1 MVEQP
6 ALNIPV
12 ERHKSHGRQLH
23 GARLFLARGAYLVLF
38 ALVLTFFLVGL
49 PSYIASWNQG
59 SIGVLV
65 RQDAGEIL
73 IISVYPAGDAA
84 GAGVQNGDVLTAVN
98 NVPVTSA
105 VQANQMLIGKIGDPV
120 TITVRTGNQVPRQV
134 GLSFAGRF
142 LQLLSQM
149 HLSLRFLVIYNTAI
163 SCLLALGVILSSP
176 LVFFRRSK
184 DWLVILVAFSMIA
197 FASFLLTP
205 VGYGAYK
212 LHVLF
217 MNNLI
222 YMVGMVSMFIVLF
235 IFPSGHFEPN
245 WTRWVSILL
254 VVPAVLD
261 FLNLEIYYKALWDF
275 YLWIGFFALGAFA
288 QVYRYLRVSTSIERE
303 QTKRVVLVVVAC
315 FAIIAILDLAVFILT
330 PRLSYAQ
337 NILFSLFEKAGA
349 TLPVLILDLSF
360 VFAIYHYRLWDTD
373 LYINRTLVYSLVT
386 LFLLMIWVV
395 TTQVLNYAFQLFLG
409 KQAGLFGALLSSIQV
424 AAIYRPVRNWVEKW
438 VNTRF
443 YQDRIDYSEALVE
456 LQPGM
461 WDYLTPGDLGHTL
474 VSKIPALLQ
483 STSGALFIQERKG
496 FTLVEVHDV
505 HPSEASK
512 LHFPEDV
519 LKKLGEGKALDVP
532 EGKPF
537 TLLVPLCVPRLKVYD
552 LVGILAL
559 GARTKGRGY
568 SRDHLTD
575 LTSLGHSAG
584 TALYMLQLNE
594 KKRTVK

>member
-1 MVEQP
+1 MLEQP
-6 ALNIPV
+6 VQIIAG
-12 ERHKSHGRQLH
+12 ETHKTHGRQLR
-23 GARLFLARGAYLVLF
+23 GARLWLARGAYLVLF
-38 ALVLTFFLVGL
+38 WLVIVLFLVGL
-49 PSYIASWNQG
+49 QSYIASWNQAG
-59 SIGVLV
+59 IGVV
-65 RQDAGEIL
+65 TNQGAGGKITL
-73 IISVYPAGDAA
+73 SVYPAGDAA
-84 GAGVQNGDVLTAVN
+84 GAGIQNGDELTAVDG
-98 NVPVTSA
+98 VPVTSA
-105 VQANQMLIGKIGDPV
+105 TQANQLLIGKIGDPV

-134 GLSFAGRF
+134 SLTFAGRF
-142 LQLLSQM
+142 LQLLSQL
-149 HLSLRFLVIYNTAI
+149 HLSVRFLVIYNTAI

-205 VGYGAYK
+205 VGYGALK
-212 LHVLF
+212 LHILF

-222 YMVGMVSMFIVLF
+222 YMVGMVSMFIVFF
-235 IFPSGHFEPN
+235 IFPTGHFEPR

-254 VVPAVLD
+254 IIPAVLD
-261 FLNLEIYYKALWDF
+261 FLNLEIFFNALWDF

-288 QVYRYLRVSTSIERE
+288 QVYRYLRISTSVERE
-303 QTKRVVLVVVAC
+303 QTKRVVFGVVAC
-315 FAIIAILDLAVFILT
+315 FAIIALLDLSAFIFA

-337 NILFSLFEKAGA
+337 FILFSLFVKAGG
-349 TLPVLILDLSF
+349 TLPVLVLDLSF

-386 LFLLMIWVV
+386 LLLLVIWVL
-395 TTQVLNYAFQLFLG
+395 TTQVLNYTFQLLLG
-409 KQAGLFGALLSSIQV
+409 KQAGLLGALLSSIQV
-424 AAIYRPVRNWVEKW
+424 AAIYRPIRNWVEKW
-438 VNTRF
+438 VNSRF
-443 YQDRIDYSEALVE
+443 YRDRIDYSEALVE
-456 LQPGM
+456 LQPDM
-461 WDYLTPGDLGHTL
+461 WDYLTPADLGHTL

-496 FTLVEVHDV
+496 LTLVEVHDV
-505 HPSEASK
+505 HPSDANK
-512 LHFPEDV
+512 FHFHEEI

-532 EGKPF
+532 EGGPF
-537 TLLVPLCVPRLKVYD
+537 TLLVPLCVPRLNVYD

-575 LTSLGHSAG
+575 LTTLGHKAG

-594 KKRTVK
+594 KKRVAK